1 MLNNRT
7 MLSERDH
14 KFHAFAMAVAKAMF
28 ADRLHVLRLTEIVR
42 HHIRPNEEG
51 LMILPPEIDEEMKK
65 QAFEFVLAMMPED
78 LHVDLVQRRSAWLTV
93 Q

>member
-1 MLNNRT
+1 MALEQRLTSYML
-7 MLSERDH
+7 
-14 KFHAFAMAVAKAMF
+14 AIAKAMF

-42 HHIRPNEEG
+42 YNVRPNEEG

-65 QAFEFVLAMMPED
+65 QAFDFVVTMMPSELQMD
-78 LHVDLVQRRSAWLTV
+78 LHQQRASWLTV